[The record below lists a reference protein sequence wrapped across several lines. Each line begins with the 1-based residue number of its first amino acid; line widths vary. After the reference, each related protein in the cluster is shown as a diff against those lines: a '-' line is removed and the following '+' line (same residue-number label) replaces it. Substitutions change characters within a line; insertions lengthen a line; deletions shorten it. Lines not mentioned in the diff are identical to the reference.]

1 MVVTGYW
8 CFIWRGERVQVF
20 HPTHFDHHSIDK
32 YRDQV
37 YVNRTT
43 PYQVYVNR
51 TTPYQV
57 YVNRTT
63 PYQVYVNRTTP
74 YGSTTSWDKTKR
86 IWKLCFIFQH
96 YSLSSPLFIL
106 CQSSQASGTSSDLS
120 SATTTTYR
128 VTTPRHRGH
137 LPVPLMSRSA
147 QMQQM

>member
-32 YRDQV
+32 YRD
-37 YVNRTT
+37 
-43 PYQVYVNR
+43 
-51 TTPYQV
+51 QV